1 VVTDLTIGNP
11 TTISFTYGNGIWI
24 KRVNVSERPG
34 DPGNYRNISKY
45 INASDLTANSWL
57 FLNFSYSDSDL
68 AGVDETT
75 LSVWKYNGTAWNEE
89 GWNGSRVLDTV
100 NNVVGVNITD
110 FCIFAPRG
118 NPFPPAITSFAPPSP
133 VNDTVCTWRTF
144 NVSVNQTVNV
154 SWYLNESLLFTN
166 ETVTE
171 ANCTLHAAWPGEHN
185 VSAIA
190 TNQNGTVTQMWI
202 WNIPVP
208 PTITSFAPPS
218 PVNDTVC
225 TWRMFNVS
233 VNQTVNVSWYLNES
247 LLFTNETVT
256 EANCTL
262 HAAWPGEHNVSAIA
276 TNQNGTATQMW
287 IWNVTGLTSVAIP
300 TATETD
306 NVTINISSGYF
317 CDIPEALKASDFP
330 GGLPDSVLT
339 FPYGF
344 FNFTICWLND
354 TISETVTINF
364 TFPSAIP
371 TDAEFWKYNST
382 DGT

>member
-1 VVTDLTIGNP
+1 MVTDLTIGNP

-190 TNQNGTVTQMWI
+190 TNQNGT
-202 WNIPVP
+202 
-208 PTITSFAPPS
+208 
-218 PVNDTVC
+218 
-225 TWRMFNVS
+225 
-233 VNQTVNVSWYLNES
+233 
-247 LLFTNETVT
+247 
-256 EANCTL
+256 
-262 HAAWPGEHNVSAIA
+262 
-276 TNQNGTATQMW
+276 ATQMW